1 MAGQNPRFT
10 KPVYCSNC
18 VLEHKGFGFAP
29 PSGPVGARL
38 TFVGEALGY
47 EEAIAGEPFYGS
59 AGGVL
64 SRICHR
70 AGIPRAHCRIAN
82 VVSCRPPQDWLAG
95 SPWEHAAVAQCRQY
109 LLPVLDSVPDGGCV
123 VTLGATALGAVL
135 QLAGQK
141 GVTVKDFHGTVHE
154 VRRADGTRYWVV
166 PSFHPSHLQRGAM
179 NLLEIVT
186 QDLRVAWDIAHK
198 GFQRSACEL
207 VVDPSPSWLDRWCGD
222 HLQRI
227 AADPDGTHLSIDTEF
242 LEKTPGSDEGEL
254 LDWNSQSP
262 MTRVNGGNS
271 RGLGWTVPYAG
282 EFIPVLQ
289 RFFEAVRLRAG
300 WMWLWNKYADLD
312 HLRAAGHRMDGI
324 QAIDGMWLWKHI
336 QTDVPR
342 GLGFVAPLASDFGAW
357 KHWAHIPG
365 KDGEY
370 AAGDGVQNWRV
381 CMWLMKA
388 ALKLNLWDMFMRDWH
403 ERDLYVLRP
412 AYEMGV
418 PINRAELVAFH
429 ESNQQKLGGVLERIK
444 ETAAKGVLKP
454 KAGYAKRPKSVACPD
469 CVDKCPKCGCSG
481 FDGICKNY
489 GCEGDVTTA
498 PVCPRCQST
507 RMVDIPP
514 KTIMGAPKKG
524 GGEAKQQYMME
535 GVRLVEADVEVEINI
550 CRTCGARSC
559 GPKHRCPLPKITRPK
574 KRRGQ
579 VEEPIAAAGSE
590 QPVEVRVD
598 PPVRPVAEIVRE
610 RVQQT
615 RWFWQLPFNPDAP
628 AQVLAYLA
636 QQGIAAPIDKKKQK
650 ATTNKKALSDLA
662 KQHKD
667 DPFFQLQLD
676 WKALQKVD
684 AVYAVGTLALLDS
697 DDRVHPEYLP
707 IPSTLRDSARRPNL
721 TNVVA
726 DKSGVQGLAS
736 GFRRVI
742 EARDGV
748 PKGVTQDEY
757 ERWEQRWT
765 P

>member
-1 MAGQNPRFT
+1 
-10 KPVYCSNC
+10 
-18 VLEHKGFGFAP
+18 
-29 PSGPVGARL
+29 VGARL

-109 LLPVLDSVPDGGCV
+109 LTPVLDSVPDGGCV

-154 VRRADGTRYWVV
+154 VKRADGTRYWVV

-186 QDLRVAWDIAHK
+186 QDFRVAWDIAHK
-198 GFQRSACEL
+198 GFVRSACEL
-207 VVDPSPSWLDRWCGD
+207 VVDPSPAWLDRWCTEHVAKID
-222 HLQRI
+222 
-227 AADPDGTHLSIDTEF
+227 ADADGTHLSIDTEF

-262 MTRVNGGNS
+262 MTRVNGADA
-271 RGLGWTVPYAG
+271 RGLGWTVPYSG

-289 RFFEAVRLRAG
+289 RFFEAVRVRAG

-429 ESNQQKLGGVLERIK
+429 ESNQKKLGGVLERIK

-454 KAGYAKRPKSVACPD
+454 KLGYAKAPTV
-469 CVDKCPKCGCSG
+469 KCER
-481 FDGICKNY
+481 CK
-489 GCEGDVTTA
+489 GEGTFKIDAERTEGEAVTW
-498 PVCPRCQST
+498 
-507 RMVDIPP
+507 VDITCDVCHGAKRVIQATPP
-514 KTIMGAPKKG
+514 ASILGKPKKG

-535 GVRLVEADVEVEINI
+535 GVRLVEAEIDVEVRV
-550 CRTCGARSC
+550 CRTCGTADV
-559 GPKHRCPLPKITRPK
+559 GPKHKCPIVRIPKVKRPRRKKSDLQLPEAVGPVDP
-574 KRRGQ
+574 GQ
-579 VEEPIAAAGSE
+579 AVVAAAEDAGT
-590 QPVEVRVD
+590 PPAVR
-598 PPVRPVAEIVRE
+598 RVAEVVVE
-610 RVQQT
+610 RRHRT

-684 AVYAVGTLALLDS
+684 AVYAVGTLALLDA

-748 PKGVTQDEY
+748 PKGVTLEEY

-765 P
+765 Q